1 MSSDGYD
8 FEELDSA
15 VFEQFDKLEAAH
27 IAETQAT
34 STRAV
39 TPPGRPS
46 PTAYSVSGSDP
57 SPPPRPTTTSGTNK
71 FRPANTTRPQH
82 HPNVRPASAT
92 SGSLAST
99 CGSSSSRPK
108 DGASYET
115 SFDVDDME
123 MDDEIMASLAAIEAA
138 YNENPKEWKP
148 PPLTRQT
155 TLDGGVIQQP
165 QAGPSGLAA
174 GSSHPFGR
182 RASKTKYW
190 DQTAFAKT
198 GWKSTK
204 GGKGKGK
211 GKQYSDDEEE
221 GEEEIEFA
229 QFPAPFITREL
240 ARTHLRYQY

>member
-1 MSSDGYD
+1 MSSDGYE

-34 STRAV
+34 STRAP
-39 TPPGRPS
+39 TSPGRPS
-46 PTAYSVSGSDP
+46 PTAYSISGSDP
-57 SPPPRPTTTSGTNK
+57 SPPRLTTTSAANK
-71 FRPANTTRPQH
+71 FRPANTTRPQQQTTGA
-82 HPNVRPASAT
+82 PTFST
-92 SGSLAST
+92 SNSLASSS
-99 CGSSSSRPK
+99 GSASSSSRAK
-108 DGASYET
+108 DGTSYET

-123 MDDEIMASLAAIEAA
+123 IDDEIMASLAEIEAA

-148 PPLTRQT
+148 PALTHQT
-155 TLDGGVIQQP
+155 TLDGGVLKQP
-165 QAGPSGLAA
+165 QAGPSGQSA

-211 GKQYSDDEEE
+211 GRQYSDDEEE
-221 GEEEIEFA
+221 DEEEIEFA
-229 QFPAPFITREL
+229 QFPAPFITR
-240 ARTHLRYQY
+240 Q